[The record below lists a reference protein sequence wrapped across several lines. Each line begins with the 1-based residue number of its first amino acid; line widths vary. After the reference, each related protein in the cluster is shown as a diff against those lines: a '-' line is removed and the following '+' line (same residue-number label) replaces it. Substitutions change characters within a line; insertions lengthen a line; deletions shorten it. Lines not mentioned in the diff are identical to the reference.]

1 MATPVV
7 MPQIGQD
14 IEHGKILEWLV
25 KENDAV
31 KKGEIIAVVESE
43 KAAFEIESP
52 ADGIV
57 LKILHQVA
65 EEATVLQPI
74 AYIGAEG
81 EEFKVVVKD
90 IAAGV
95 AEGGLPAPAEKETG
109 ESVPSGSRHLASPS
123 VRRVARELGVDLDS
137 VMGTGPK
144 GRILKD
150 DVEAFA
156 EGKTAAPSASGYGMS
171 EGDEV
176 VQFSK
181 MRRRIADRLTLSKQ
195 SIPHFYLLADVDM
208 SEALRWRTE
217 YNEKHGCHVTVND
230 MIVKAAAGAL
240 AEFPRMNAH
249 VEADRVIVKKAVNI
263 GVAVSVEDGLLVPVI
278 ANASVKGL
286 QEISIVSRRHADD
299 ARRGI
304 VDMRVVGT
312 FTTSNLGRSPV
323 FQFTPIINPP
333 ECAILGVGS
342 IQKKVVPAE
351 AGTALR
357 DIMTLCLACDHR
369 AVDGAY
375 AGSFL
380 GSIKHRL
387 ENCELEE

>member
-1 MATPVV
+1 MATPVI

-31 KKGEIIAVVESE
+31 KKGDIIAVVESE

-52 ADGIV
+52 ADGIL
-57 LKILHQVA
+57 LKILYQVE
-65 EEATVLQPI
+65 EEATVFQPI
-74 AYIGAEG
+74 AFIGAEG

-90 IAAGV
+90 IAAR
-95 AEGGLPAPAEKETG
+95 ATEGGLPAPAGKETE
-109 ESVPSGSRHLASPS
+109 ESVPSGRRHLVSPA

-137 VMGTGPK
+137 VMGSGLK
-144 GRILKD
+144 GRILKE
-150 DVEAFA
+150 DVETFG

-195 SIPHFYLLADVDM
+195 SIPHFYLLTDVDM

-286 QEISIVSRRHADD
+286 QEISIVSRSHADD

-304 VDMRVVGT
+304 VDTRVVGT
-312 FTTSNLGRSPV
+312 FTISNLGRSPV
-323 FQFTPIINPP
+323 FQFVPIINPP

-375 AGSFL
+375 AGRFL
-380 GSIKHRL
+380 GSIKHCL